1 MTGPT
6 EGGGQ
11 RDDDF
16 AQRLASLEAE
26 RQGNLAGKRK
36 GKADLGVG
44 ARVGVDLVSG
54 VLVGAGLG
62 YGIDTWF
69 GTKPWGLIV
78 CFFMGAAAGFL
89 NVYRFLQGQ
98 DAGVGYRRQ
107 PPGQTPPKRE
117 E

>member
-6 EGGGQ
+6 EGGGK

-26 RQGNLAGKRK
+26 RQGKPAGKRK
-36 GKADLGVG
+36 GRADLGVG

-62 YGIDTWF
+62 YGIDIWF

-78 CFFMGAAAGFL
+78 CFMMGAAAGFL

-98 DAGVGYRRQ
+98 DAAVGYRSKAS
-107 PPGQTPPKRE
+107 QTPPKRE